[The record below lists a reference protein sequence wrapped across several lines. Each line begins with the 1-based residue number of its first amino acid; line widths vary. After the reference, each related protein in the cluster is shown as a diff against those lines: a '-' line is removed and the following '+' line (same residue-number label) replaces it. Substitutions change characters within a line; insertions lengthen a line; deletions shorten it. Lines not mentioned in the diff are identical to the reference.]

1 MGTTRV
7 THLLGLPDE
16 IMVVIFGFLDY
27 VDHRE
32 AIRVSKRFHGFSEP
46 YLYHNIH
53 VRHSKQALALVNSL
67 KADIRRARFVRHL
80 LVSTKLGEESG
91 VSALPPVIA
100 DMCNLQ
106 NLRLETPDCN
116 SLKPKDRTNWV
127 KLQDRYE
134 RIFGMSSAL
143 VPRQEE
149 RLLPTLQS
157 CTIHF
162 VDSEK
167 EIYSMTRYSMLFLHP
182 TLKSLTISCASTD
195 FPGLLLKPFQN
206 DPSLQKST
214 RLEFLHLEECDIF
227 PETLALLLSF
237 PRQLKSLKISEGVR
251 YTDFRSRSS
260 RLHGNVSP
268 ASLVYAIAQHCLE
281 SLEWLSLS
289 LGHRR
294 HATHIISDVDQHL
307 ALSSFLKIKYLEV
320 DSGTVSLL
328 RSQPCDHQTWRRLPP
343 NLESLKVFGIPVT
356 LRLPFRP
363 ISNPRLPFRECFIKE
378 KAAHGVP
385 KLQSLIFDFEHY
397 RHEEDLIQ
405 RLPNDLGTEQ
415 DFNYVDV
422 AISILKKECDRFEP
436 ICKKA
441 GVRLQLQSTIL
452 PTGFIPPYLFYEE
465 HPIRDTIW
473 QMAP

>member
-1 MGTTRV
+1 MDTTRV

-16 IMVVIFGFLDY
+16 IMVAIFGFLDY

-32 AIRVSKRFHGFSEP
+32 AVFVSRQFHGFSEP
-46 YLYHNIH
+46 YLYRNVH
-53 VRHSKQALALVNSL
+53 VRHSRQAKALAYSL

-80 LVSTKLGEESG
+80 LVSTKLGEEDG
-91 VSALPPVIA
+91 VSGLPPFIA
-100 DMCNLQ
+100 EMCNLQ
-106 NLRLETPDCN
+106 KLRLETPDCN
-116 SLKPKDRTNWV
+116 SIMPEERIDWV

-134 RIFGMSSAL
+134 RIFGMSSVL
-143 VPRQEE
+143 MPSQK
-149 RLLPTLQS
+149 RLLPNLQS

-162 VDSEK
+162 VDSDK

-195 FPGLLLKPFQN
+195 FPGLLLKPSQI

-227 PETLALLLSF
+227 PQTLALLLSF

-251 YTDFRSRSS
+251 YTDFRSRSG

-268 ASLVYAIAQHCLE
+268 ASFVYALAQHCLE

-289 LGHRR
+289 LGYRR
-294 HATHIISDVDQHL
+294 HTTHSITDIDQHL
-307 ALSSFLKIKYLEV
+307 ALSAFVKIKHLEV
-320 DSGTVSLL
+320 DKGTVSLL
-328 RSQPCDHQTWRRLPP
+328 RSRPCDHHTWRRLPP
-343 NLESLKVFGIPVT
+343 NLEILRVFGIPVIQ
-356 LRLPFRP
+356 RLPFRT
-363 ISNPRLPFRECFIKE
+363 ISNPKLPFEECFIEE

-385 KLQSLIFDFEHY
+385 KLKSLIFDFEHY

-405 RLPNDLGTEQ
+405 RPANNMGSDQGS
-415 DFNYVDV
+415 NYVDQ
-422 AISILKKECDRFEP
+422 AISILKNECARFEP

-441 GVRLQLQSTIL
+441 GVQLQLQSTIL

-473 QMAP
+473 QTAP